1 MNPTCDRWLIAA
13 LLVAAASSCA
23 LAADSAG
30 GNVPAKPA
38 AKMPTLDQRLSDE
51 LDRELLQDLPAST
64 PSRGKQPSVQQP
76 SEKPRGS
83 ESDLD
88 RQLRDRLR
96 EGEDLGEK
104 SSDPFLTASRRMRT
118 VEERIGQ
125 KDIAEATQRMQQQI
139 VSDLALLIEQAKQ
152 QCSGGQCNNPGA
164 AKPGGKPGGGKKGG
178 TGDNAGTKRSA
189 KESTER
195 IGKSAAAEA
204 ELEALKTMLKEVWG
218 QLPPK
223 LREQMQSGM
232 AEQFLPQYEAL
243 IEAYY
248 KRLAEDRSE

>member
-1 MNPTCDRWLIAA
+1 MDPTCNHWLIAA

-23 LAADSAG
+23 LATDSAG

-38 AKMPTLDQRLSDE
+38 AKTPTLDPRLSDE

-64 PSRGKQPSVQQP
+64 PSEGQTAGVHQPSK
-76 SEKPRGS
+76 KPRGS
-83 ESDLD
+83 ASDLD
-88 RQLRDRLR
+88 RQLLDRLR

-104 SSDPFLTASRRMRT
+104 SPDPFLTVSRRMRT
-118 VEERIGQ
+118 VEERISR
-125 KDIAEATQRMQQQI
+125 KDTAEATQRLQQQI

-152 QCSGGQCNNPGA
+152 QCSGGPCNNPGA
-164 AKPGGKPGGGKKGG
+164 AKPGGKPGGSKKGG

-195 IGKSAAAEA
+195 IGKSVAAGA
-204 ELEALKTMLKEVWG
+204 ELEAMKTMLKEVWG

-248 KRLAEDRSE
+248 RRLAEDRSE

>member
-1 MNPTCDRWLIAA
+1 MDPTCNHWLIAA

-23 LAADSAG
+23 LATDSAG

-38 AKMPTLDQRLSDE
+38 AKTPTLDQRLGDE
-51 LDRELLQDLPAST
+51 LDRELLQDLPASS
-64 PSRGKQPSVQQP
+64 PSEGQPAGVQQP

-83 ESDLD
+83 ASDLN
-88 RQLRDRLR
+88 RQLLDQLR

-104 SSDPFLTASRRMRT
+104 SPDPFLTVSRRMRT
-118 VEERIGQ
+118 VEERISQ
-125 KDIAEATQRMQQQI
+125 KDTAEATQRLQRQI
-139 VSDLALLIEQAKQ
+139 VSDLALLVEQAKQ
-152 QCSGGQCNNPGA
+152 QCSGGPCNNPGA
-164 AKPGGKPGGGKKGG
+164 AKPGGKPGGSKKGG

-195 IGKSAAAEA
+195 IGKSAVAEA
-204 ELEALKTMLKEVWG
+204 ELAALKTMLKEVWG

-232 AEQFLPQYEAL
+232 AEQFLPQYETL